1 MAIQRIQ
8 LLNNKKTQAVKL
20 QKREIANLLRDEKE
34 EKAVIRV
41 EHIIREDYHM
51 EGYELLE
58 LLLELV
64 HERMKHLASS
74 RQCPQDLEETV
85 FSVIWAADKVDVE
98 ELREVRSQLLRK
110 FGADYRKKMSLDGG
124 QLNFVNPRLRE
135 KLTYRDPSTKLVLS
149 YLQAIADSYEVEGW
163 KPSAKCEYFLSLPF
177 PSLLFI
183 FCLCFCVG
191 DLVDESVVEEVEK
204 RGERA
209 VSAPTGYS
217 LANSYGANVLE
228 EESAPQERVEHPSAG
243 PVKGLHEPQTA
254 GFSGVSGVVYSVPV
268 FEVHSAAVESS
279 ACPSASAEKEM
290 PPFVP
295 KSCYV
300 STPAANPVAPSA
312 PQPLVGSDEPILPPA
327 ASTEEVDPLKALQ
340 ARLAALNR

>member
-1 MAIQRIQ
+1 MNFLFPFSEDKVKSYIKMAIQRIQ

-163 KPSAKCEYFLSLPF
+163 KPSAKL
-177 PSLLFI
+177 
-183 FCLCFCVG
+183 
-191 DLVDESVVEEVEK
+191 VEEVEK

>member
-98 ELREVRSQLLRK
+98 ELREVRSQLLKK
-110 FGADYRKKMSLDGG
+110 FGADYRKKMSTDGG

-135 KLTYRDPSTKLVLS
+135 KLTYRDPSAKLVLS
-149 YLQAIADSYEVEGW
+149 YLQAIADSYQVEGW
-163 KPSAKCEYFLSLPF
+163 KPSAKCEPF
-177 PSLLFI
+177 
-183 FCLCFCVG
+183 
-191 DLVDESVVEEVEK
+191 
-204 RGERA
+204 
-209 VSAPTGYS
+209 
-217 LANSYGANVLE
+217 
-228 EESAPQERVEHPSAG
+228 
-243 PVKGLHEPQTA
+243 
-254 GFSGVSGVVYSVPV
+254 FS
-268 FEVHSAAVESS
+268 
-279 ACPSASAEKEM
+279 
-290 PPFVP
+290 PPFRFYSHFVCAFVASWMNQWWKRWKSGESEPLPHLLATAWPIATVP
-295 KSCYV
+295 MFW
-300 STPAANPVAPSA
+300 
-312 PQPLVGSDEPILPPA
+312 
-327 ASTEEVDPLKALQ
+327 
-340 ARLAALNR
+340 